1 MSDKHKVSWMSI
13 NNVSVSADGVDRAI
27 IAAMRAGEDGTD
39 GIVETKAH
47 PVMRIENT
55 KTGEVTVVTVDQ
67 DYKVVK
73 THELD
78 GKVQTPDIR

>member
-13 NNVSVSADGVDRAI
+13 NDVTVSADGIDHAIVAAVRASD
-27 IAAMRAGEDGTD
+27 AGTEG
-39 GIVETKAH
+39 VVNVKAH
-47 PVMRIENT
+47 PVMRIENL
-55 KTGEVTVVTVDQ
+55 KTREVTIVTVDQ

-78 GKVQTPDIR
+78 RKVQTPDIQ